1 MKGQRMMVIAGRS
14 RVLREWAVMQEQ
26 KIDKT
31 YGFHLLMLLEMLHKA
46 RKPLNFRTIGKRG
59 ECVCAEAKTK
69 HYGSKAV

>member
-1 MKGQRMMVIAGRS
+1 
-14 RVLREWAVMQEQ
+14 MQEQ

-31 YGFHLLMLLEMLHKA
+31 YGFHLLMLLEMLNKA